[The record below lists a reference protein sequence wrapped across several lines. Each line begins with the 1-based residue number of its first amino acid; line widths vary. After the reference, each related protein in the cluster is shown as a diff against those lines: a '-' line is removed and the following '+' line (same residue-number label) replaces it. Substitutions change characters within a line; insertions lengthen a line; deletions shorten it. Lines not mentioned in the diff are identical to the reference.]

1 LSQENGSLNDA
12 RCAGSARYRAET
24 TLKIILVEK
33 ETVMIILFT
42 SCLPMGKGDED
53 KNPAWRENGLG
64 SSDLTERWGV
74 ELERNV
80 QLGDCGRLLS
90 IKEVAAI
97 LGVSRDSVVRL
108 IRRGEL
114 EVFDFPTMGGRGKNR
129 KCMIPEYEVMRFLER
144 ISLKRKLI
152 A

>member
-1 LSQENGSLNDA
+1 
-12 RCAGSARYRAET
+12 
-24 TLKIILVEK
+24 
-33 ETVMIILFT
+33 M
-42 SCLPMGKGDED
+42 
-53 KNPAWRENGLG
+53 
-64 SSDLTERWGV
+64 
-74 ELERNV
+74 

-129 KCMIPEYEVMRFLER
+129 KCMIPEHEVMRFLER